1 MAGQLTFRRVAATGL
16 TLAAGGY
23 LTFVTQA
30 HALLDW
36 APALAASAGL
46 GLAAVGIGRRSLFPQ
61 ILARGTLW
69 MTAGTSL
76 AFLALEHGGARAI
89 AMAAVSSAALVVARP
104 LLDAPETRSF
114 APHRFRRTFL
124 AGATSMAAVAF
135 AAAVL
140 GVMGFVFDIPLMYG
154 FNGVLAAL
162 LVVAVGGVLR
172 MRAWGVFVGALAS
185 VLCLAAAPF
194 YGSFNALTLSLSAL
208 PTILFWIVPIVVARL
223 SAGPRDA
230 GAGARRIEE
239 GLEEAAHPDGVVEG
253 GHARIELLA
262 AEEALDAE
270 PEVSDLVG
278 VRRELAARQ

>member
-1 MAGQLTFRRVAATGL
+1 MAGQLTSRRVAATGL
-16 TLAAGGY
+16 TLAAAGY
-23 LTFVTQA
+23 LASV
-30 HALLDW
+30 
-36 APALAASAGL
+36 ASAEGALDYTPTIATLSGL
-46 GLAAVGIGRRSLFPQ
+46 ALAAVGVGRRSLIPQ

-69 MTAGTSL
+69 MTTGGSL
-76 AFLALEHGGARAI
+76 ALLVLDHGGMHAV
-89 AMAAVSSAALVVARP
+89 AMAAMATAALVISRP
-104 LLDAPETRSF
+104 LLDGPETRSF

-140 GVMGFVFDIPLMYG
+140 AALGFVADVPLMYG
-154 FNGVLAAL
+154 FNGVLALL

-172 MRAWGVFVGALAS
+172 MRAWGVLVGALAS

-194 YGSFNALTLSLSAL
+194 YGSINALTLSLSAL
-208 PTILFWIVPIVVARL
+208 PTILFWIVPILVARM
-223 SAGPRDA
+223 SPGPRDA
-230 GAGARRIEE
+230 SAGAGRIEE
-239 GLEEAAHPDGVVEG
+239 GLEEAAHADGVVEG
-253 GHARIELLA
+253 GHARVELLS